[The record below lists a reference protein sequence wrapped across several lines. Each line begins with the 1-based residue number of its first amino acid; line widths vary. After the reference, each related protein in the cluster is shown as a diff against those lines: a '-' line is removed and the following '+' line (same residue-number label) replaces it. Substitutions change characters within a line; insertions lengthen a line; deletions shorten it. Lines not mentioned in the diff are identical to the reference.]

1 MHQSQIQ
8 ENCSAPLVVKFADS
22 QRHKEQKHKEQRKQ
36 QQIIMQQIT
45 TSPPSNAST
54 ANFLSLTGGTLQA
67 ITAHQSAFLPTANG
81 LTAASVQ
88 KNALTTNPYLN
99 LSLNTVA
106 SAAASAP
113 NDLHH
118 SLLAAAAHHQAN
130 HHHHHS
136 ANHHPNSQQP
146 LVNGLLTSSLQQQ
159 LVGSQVDHHLGTMA
173 GLTAGSPLLL
183 SSSAAAVPIFP
194 SKPLLHKHSINFN
207 AQYSGKHA
215 YHSSLRNSC
224 ANNSSSNSKLA
235 KTDSSE
241 PNGNE
246 LLTHESPA
254 SENNGNLPAKEAPKN
269 GEPSRAPIATN
280 GDDKEKHAADE
291 GQMENNNKMQN
302 TSSSGSS
309 TTSAEIDSSI
319 NSSKKPPTDADDSAN
334 CAEQSTERPAPE
346 VATLNQSIKSS
357 TEEEATCEAA
367 NAENSELASS
377 KSNHPAVEG
386 KLSEGSATLKL
397 ASALPNKSGSFKTVN
412 HRRNAINHYGQ
423 NLTNRVLL
431 SGAQS
436 ISSFPI
442 NYSSPTAYYT
452 SNPFLSTSTAGL
464 LPAHALLHHHPAASS
479 FQSAYQSATSIQ
491 AGLNPAAG
499 HHHSTAL
506 MHNGT
511 ATQLFPLAQPF
522 NSNNLLTAHTTAYPS
537 SHHYLNADHRDL
549 AQLHH
554 NLHHQATTSSLLQPQ
569 APHGQPT
576 TIGSKQSALLSK
588 QIGSFVEG
596 PQNCNL
602 FIYHLP
608 QEFSDLSLY
617 SAFSP
622 FGNILS
628 CKVFIDRHTK
638 LSKCFGFVS
647 FDNELSAM
655 QAISSMNGFQIGPK
669 RLKVQLKKTKDKPY

>member
-22 QRHKEQKHKEQRKQ
+22 QRNKEQKHKEQRKQ
-36 QQIIMQQIT
+36 QIIMQQIT
-45 TSPPSNAST
+45 TSTPSNASAT
-54 ANFLSLTGGTLQA
+54 NFLSLAGGTLQA
-67 ITAHQSAFLPTANG
+67 LTAHQSPFLPTANG

-106 SAAASAP
+106 SAAASTP
-113 NDLHH
+113 NELHH
-118 SLLAAAAHHQAN
+118 SLLAAAAHHQVN
-130 HHHHHS
+130 HHHHHHS
-136 ANHHPNSQQP
+136 NHHTAPQQP
-146 LVNGLLTSSLQQQ
+146 LVNVLTSSLQQQ

-173 GLTAGSPLLL
+173 SLTANSPLLL
-183 SSSAAAVPIFP
+183 SSGAAGAVPIFP
-194 SKPLLHKHSINFN
+194 SKQMIHKHNINFN
-207 AQYSGKHA
+207 NQYSGKHA
-215 YHSSLRNSC
+215 YHSSPRTNC
-224 ANNSSSNSKLA
+224 ASNSSSNSKLA
-235 KTDSSE
+235 KTDATE
-241 PNGNE
+241 NGNE
-246 LLTHESPA
+246 LLTHEQQT
-254 SENNGNLPAKEAPKN
+254 NNNNDNLPTKAEPKSAD
-269 GEPSRAPIATN
+269 EPDSPLCASLN
-280 GDDKEKHAADE
+280 GDEKLGEKHPAEDGKIMAE
-291 GQMENNNKMQN
+291 NNKMQN
-302 TSSSGSS
+302 TSSSASS
-309 TTSAEIDSSI
+309 TTSAKIDSTN
-319 NSSKKPPTDADDSAN
+319 NSCKPADAVLANHSADRGLEQTA
-334 CAEQSTERPAPE
+334 AEVVTISE
-346 VATLNQSIKSS
+346 SIKSS
-357 TEEEATCEAA
+357 AEKEATCKVII
-367 NAENSELASS
+367 ENREPNSS
-377 KSNHPAVEG
+377 PKSNNAAEG
-386 KLSEGSATLKL
+386 KVNDSNGKL
-397 ASALPNKSGSFKTVN
+397 PVPLHNKGSFKTAN

-423 NLTNRVLL
+423 NLSNRVLL
-431 SGAQS
+431 SNAQS

-442 NYSSPTAYYT
+442 NYSSPTAYYA

-464 LPAHALLHHHPAASS
+464 LPTHALLHHHPTST
-479 FQSAYQSATSIQ
+479 FQSPYPTQATIQASLNPQVATS
-491 AGLNPAAG
+491 
-499 HHHSTAL
+499 HHHSTTL

-522 NSNNLLTAHTTAYPS
+522 SSNNLLTAHTTA
-537 SHHYLNADHRDL
+537 YLNADHRDL

-554 NLHHQATTSSLLQPQ
+554 NLHHQATSLLQPQ
-569 APHGQPT
+569 APQPVA
-576 TIGSKQSALLSK
+576 IGSKPSSLISK

-608 QEFSDLSLY
+608 QEFGDLSLY

-628 CKVFIDRHTK
+628 CKVFIDKNTK